1 VQHADHREEKV
12 VGCYND
18 DVLFVHIPKCGG
30 TAVKAY
36 MAENLP
42 GVKWPRPATWF
53 MARDGRLEVTEADRK
68 AAHQSTLDAS
78 LPIGH
83 VPLRDIPRFTGRP
96 LDSWDKIIV
105 TIRNPYYQQISQW
118 LFWRERYATGDY
130 HAHDIHAASHPRFDS
145 WVGTPNADFH
155 VWYEQRFHE
164 GESIARKPP
173 SAETSYEGWGG
184 FYPYWVG
191 VDGAIPD
198 NVHMIRME
206 EMSHQL
212 PLALAPYMDGPPPEM
227 YRRNEGPVDESKYLR
242 YITDA
247 PNTIKTIEAKFKW
260 TFENGIYGRGE
271 PTS

>member
-1 VQHADHREEKV
+1 

-96 LDSWDKIIV
+96 LDSWYKIIV
-105 TIRNPYYQQISQW
+105 TNGCS
-118 LFWRERYATGDY
+118 G
-130 HAHDIHAASHPRFDS
+130 AS
-145 WVGTPNADFH
+145 GTPRAITTRTISTQPATRDSTH
-155 VWYEQRFHE
+155 GW
-164 GESIARKPP
+164 APLTL
-173 SAETSYEGWGG
+173 TSTSGMSSGSMKANLLHG
-184 FYPYWVG
+184 SHRLRRRVMRVG
-191 VDGAIPD
+191 VAFTRIGW
-198 NVHMIRME
+198 VSTVR
-206 EMSHQL
+206 S
-212 PLALAPYMDGPPPEM
+212 
-227 YRRNEGPVDESKYLR
+227 
-242 YITDA
+242 
-247 PNTIKTIEAKFKW
+247 
-260 TFENGIYGRGE
+260 
-271 PTS
+271 PTTYT